1 MKNSLLV
8 LLKKE
13 EKDGKEGEMNLDVA
27 WKENFLRKE
36 TLKDYRERNH
46 D

>member
-8 LLKKE
+8 LLKKK

-27 WKENFLRKE
+27 WKENFFFK
-36 TLKDYRERNH
+36 KGNFERL
-46 D
+46 